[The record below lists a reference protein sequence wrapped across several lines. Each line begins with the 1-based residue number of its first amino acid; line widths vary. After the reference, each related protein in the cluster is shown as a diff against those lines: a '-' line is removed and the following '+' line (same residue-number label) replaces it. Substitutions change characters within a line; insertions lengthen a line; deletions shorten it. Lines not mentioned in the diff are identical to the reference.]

1 MKTSK
6 KLLSAIVLATA
17 GLVSH
22 AAYAEDISHPIE
34 VITLD
39 DSNSAYFGG
48 LFTGNNSGNT
58 FMDKFSFTT
67 SIAGALTAD
76 LSSLSGTANNGLD
89 ITGFDLYNAGGLVL
103 AGTSLSTGI
112 LDNWTFTS
120 DNLAAGDYYV
130 QVTGSVM
137 SQAAGK
143 YYANLALAP
152 VPEPE
157 TYGMMLGGLAVL
169 GLMARRR
176 RKDSA

>member
-1 MKTSK
+1 MKTPK

-22 AAYAEDISHPIE
+22 GAYAADVSHPIE

-39 DSNSAYFGG
+39 DTGSAYFGG

-58 FMDKFSFTT
+58 FADKFSFTT
-67 SIAGALTAD
+67 TAAGALTAD
-76 LSSLSGTANNGLD
+76 LSSLSGNAKNGLD

-103 AGTSLSTGI
+103 AGTSLSTGL
-112 LDNWTFTS
+112 LDNWTLS
-120 DNLAAGDYYV
+120 SASLAAGDYYV
-130 QVTGSVM
+130 QVTGSVL

-143 YYANLALAP
+143 YYASLALAP

-157 TYGMMLGGLAVL
+157 TYGMMLGGLGVL
-169 GLMARRR
+169 GLLARRR
-176 RKDSA
+176 RKDSV

>member
-22 AAYAEDISHPIE
+22 SAYADDISHPIE
-34 VITLD
+34 MITLD
-39 DSNSAYFGG
+39 DTGSAYFGG
-48 LFTGNNSGNT
+48 LFKGNNSGNT
-58 FMDKFSFTT
+58 FADKFSFSTT
-67 SIAGALTAD
+67 AAGALTAD

-112 LDNWTFTS
+112 LDNWTLS
-120 DNLAAGDYYV
+120 SASLAAGDYYV
-130 QVTGSVM
+130 QVTGSVL

-143 YYANLALAP
+143 YYASLALAP

-157 TYGMMLGGLAVL
+157 TYGMMLGGLGVL
-169 GLMARRR
+169 GLLARRR

>member
-22 AAYAEDISHPIE
+22 SAYADDISHPIE

-39 DSNSAYFGG
+39 DTGSAYFGG
-48 LFTGNNSGNT
+48 LFTGKNEGNT
-58 FMDKFSFTT
+58 FSDKFSFTT
-67 SIAGALTAD
+67 TMAGALSAD
-76 LSSLSGTANNGLD
+76 LSSLSGTAKNGLD

-112 LDNWTFTS
+112 LDNWTLS
-120 DNLAAGDYYV
+120 SASLAAGDYYV
-130 QVTGSVM
+130 QVTGSVL
-137 SQAAGK
+137 SNAAGK

-157 TYGMMLGGLAVL
+157 TYGMMLGGLGVL
-169 GLMARRR
+169 GLLARRR